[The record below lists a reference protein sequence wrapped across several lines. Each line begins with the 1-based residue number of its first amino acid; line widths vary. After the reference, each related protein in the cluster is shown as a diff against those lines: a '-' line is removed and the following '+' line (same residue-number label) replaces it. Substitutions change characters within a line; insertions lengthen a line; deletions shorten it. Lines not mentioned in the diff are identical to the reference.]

1 MSALSGFLGGATI
14 GAGTAY
20 TKLADEQRAF
30 RIDQTKQD
38 ALYARM
44 LNLKRAEKGM
54 EKSGVLD
61 ESGLPMTNE
70 QLEGY
75 GGDRGALMGPV
86 DQAATLQKI
95 KEADQPSQFV
105 NPQTRQIL
113 TKGELEEYRKVNG
126 SFDGLSTVGQIQR
139 QDTLEGREYQEARD
153 AARFTQQEELQNQRL
168 AESEE
173 RQIRGIDAQIEKAAK
188 VSEEKE
194 RKAAREAEEKER
206 KALETRLKAKESEW
220 LKMKPSLSD
229 AKKAMNSGDFEYYV
243 DNNDRNVEINM
254 LKSEIQAA
262 TKFLE
267 TLSPEDAG
275 RLIELRPE
283 LKNLAALPN
292 TVDHLIAQ
300 GIETEAEATS
310 LFKKLNKSNG
320 KPHTDAEAK
329 KLARESFNYAMA
341 EGYAVYNKWTNE
353 WRLVK

>member
-1 MSALSGFLGGATI
+1 MSALSGFLGGAIT

-75 GGDRGALMGPV
+75 EGDRGALMGPV
-86 DQAATLQKI
+86 DQAAKLQKI

-153 AARFTQQEELQNQRL
+153 EARFAQQDKLQNQRL
-168 AESEE
+168 VESEKRAIKAEADREE
-173 RQIRGIDAQIEKAAK
+173 RARKATEEQWKRIEYKDFETSYKTLRKDISKNASI
-188 VSEEKE
+188 VEKE
-194 RKAAREAEEKER
+194 AKEGMYPSITGDKTKDVRIYRDEVVIDTTAGWAEGLRKEDLMKANERDPNFFNIIAMPEILRTGKIGKGPDGLPIAGKSASQVKEEMLDLNIDEYTICR
-206 KALETRLKAKESEW
+206 FLNYAKAKGYMEFRKGS
-220 LKMKPSLSD
+220 KRNNIPSD
-229 AKKAMNSGDFEYYV
+229 WNFKASAYE
-243 DNNDRNVEINM
+243 E
-254 LKSEIQAA
+254 
-262 TKFLE
+262 
-267 TLSPEDAG
+267 
-275 RLIELRPE
+275 
-283 LKNLAALPN
+283 
-292 TVDHLIAQ
+292 
-300 GIETEAEATS
+300 
-310 LFKKLNKSNG
+310 
-320 KPHTDAEAK
+320 
-329 KLARESFNYAMA
+329 
-341 EGYAVYNKWTNE
+341 
-353 WRLVK
+353 